1 MPVKSATDRFEAPSP
16 QMAFTPLL
24 LLGEHTLASTSLPLP
39 FSQGALHTPGSPP
52 GTLAEVQ
59 GGLGRHIHLPTT
71 LSESTRLLCTQIVIS
86 LLSPRVATTVCVL
99 FTFSPERLQA
109 A

>member
-1 MPVKSATDRFEAPSP
+1 MPVKSATDRFEVPFP

-52 GTLAEVQ
+52 RTLAVVQ
-59 GGLGRHIHLPTT
+59 GGLPLPTT
-71 LSESTRLLCTQIVIS
+71 LSEPARLLCTQIVIS
-86 LLSPRVATTVCVL
+86 SLSPRVATTVCVL